1 MKNTFTI
8 LFLSVVFFVH
18 AQKSPIKFGN
28 IPMED
33 LRMTQYD
40 KDTTAAAVVLA
51 DFGHAYITVTS
62 VGATLQFERHVRI
75 KILKKEGLSWANAGI
90 RLFHNGSDEERI
102 ASLKGA
108 SYTLEG
114 GALVETKMEKGN
126 TFKEKI
132 NRYFNNTKFTIP
144 NAKVGSVIEYVYTIH
159 SDFITNF
166 PNWQFQRSIPTRHSE
181 YYATFPDLFTFKQYM
196 QGYVSVNDYQVTDKN
211 SPNLP
216 AKMHHWLVK
225 DVPAFKAE
233 PFMTCEDDY
242 LSKINFAL
250 AYIDYPNRPTQEIM
264 GTWEKLN
271 ADLLE
276 SEDFGRAIERTM
288 FLKEK
293 ALEIT
298 AGITD
303 PLKKIEAIHTY
314 VKKNIE
320 WDGEKDYLLGNPKK
334 ILEEKKGTSGDIN
347 LILASL
353 LQKVGFDVDMVLL
366 STRDHGFVR
375 EQFPM
380 RRQFNYVVCG
390 VNIEGKRYLLDA
402 TEPLL
407 PYHVLPERCLNG
419 RGFVVSA
426 TKSGWI
432 PIVPTA
438 KDRHVVNAD
447 LVLSPD
453 GELKGQVTQVHE
465 GYGAYEARRAL
476 KQHGK
481 DNYVKNYSSHQNW
494 TVEKS
499 ELVGHE
505 EFDKPAKEVLTVSI
519 QDHATVAG
527 DVIYVSPFVHG
538 QETEN
543 PFRSENREYPVDFGT
558 PQEKLMMTKIKLPA
572 NYALEEIPANKLIM
586 LPGNAGRY
594 TFSVTKV
601 SPTEVMLVSNFQ
613 ITKNL
618 FSQDEYTNLREFYN
632 QVVAKQAEQVTAKK
646 VGP

>member
-1 MKNTFTI
+1 MK
-8 LFLSVVFFVH
+8 
-18 AQKSPIKFGN
+18 
-28 IPMED
+28 
-33 LRMTQYD
+33 QYD

-62 VGATLQFERHVRI
+62 VSATLQFEHHVRI

-102 ASLKGA
+102 ANLKGA

-114 GALVETKMEKGN
+114 GTLVETKMEKGN

-144 NAKVGSVIEYVYTIH
+144 NAKVGSVIEYVYTVH
-159 SDFITNF
+159 SDFLTNF

-196 QGYVSVNDYQVTDKN
+196 QGYISVNDYEVTDKN

-233 PFMTCEDDY
+233 PFMTCEEDY
-242 LSKINFAL
+242 VSKINFAL
-250 AYIDYPNRPTQEIM
+250 AYIDYPNQPTKEVM

-271 ADLLE
+271 NDLLE
-276 SEDFGRAIERTM
+276 SEDFGQAIERTM

-293 ALEIT
+293 AIALT

-303 PLKKIEAIHTY
+303 PQKKMEAIHTY
-314 VKKNIE
+314 VKTNIE

-334 ILEEKKGTSGDIN
+334 IMEEKKGTSGDIN
-347 LILASL
+347 LILASM
-353 LQKVGFDVDMVLL
+353 LQKVGLDVDMVLL

-390 VNIEGKRYLLDA
+390 VNLEGKRYLLDA

-407 PYHVLPERCLNG
+407 PYNVLPERCLNG
-419 RGFVVSA
+419 KGFVVSA
-426 TKSGWI
+426 TKSGWT
-432 PIVPTA
+432 PIVAPA
-438 KDRHVVNAD
+438 KERHVVNAE
-447 LVLSPD
+447 LTLTEE
-453 GELKGQVTQVHE
+453 GELKGKVTQVHE
-465 GYGAYEARRAL
+465 GYGAYEARQAL
-476 KQHGK
+476 KKHGEE
-481 DNYVKNYSSHQNW
+481 NYVKNYCARDNW

-499 ELVGHE
+499 EVAGQKELN
-505 EFDKPAKEVLTVSI
+505 KPAQEVLTVSI
-519 QDHATVAG
+519 QDHAVVAG

-538 QETEN
+538 HLTEN
-543 PFRSENREYPVDFGT
+543 PFRSEKREYPVDFGT
-558 PQEKLMMTKIKLPA
+558 PREKVVMTKLKLPTG
-572 NYALEEIPANKLIM
+572 YIIEETPGNKAIA
-586 LPGNAGRY
+586 LPGNTGRY
-594 TFSVTKV
+594 IFSITRV
-601 SPTEVMLVSNFQ
+601 SPTEVMLVSTFQ
-613 ITKNL
+613 ISKNL
-618 FSQDEYTNLREFYN
+618 FSQEEYGNLREFYS
-632 QVVAKQAEQVTAKK
+632 QVVAKQAEQITVKK